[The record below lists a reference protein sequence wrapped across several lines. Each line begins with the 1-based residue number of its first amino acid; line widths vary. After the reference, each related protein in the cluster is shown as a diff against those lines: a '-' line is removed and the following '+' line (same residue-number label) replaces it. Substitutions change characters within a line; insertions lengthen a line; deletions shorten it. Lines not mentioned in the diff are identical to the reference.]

1 MRSCSW
7 RLPAVLI
14 LCAFCCTLLQQRY
27 LVPAAQAGR
36 PQPVLYKICNAS
48 ISEEWCDVQ
57 GCVALHRF
65 ARGAP
70 GADHLRPAAVTL
82 ATQLDIRLLDR
93 LAAVSTQWG
102 GPVSSAIA
110 LQAVPVPGGGELR
123 ALCSALR
130 SLPLNV
136 DVHLLHPLPVRA
148 ASAAPPPYNQNRGRA
163 IAIAMA
169 RTELLLHADVDFLAS
184 QAAGTLLEQLLSRT
198 PADVRAIW
206 AVPAFEPAG
215 GSECPTTV
223 RGLAS
228 AVREGSVRMFH
239 ASGAGQRAIS
249 FQRWLNASLAEAG
262 DAVHPIADEAVGWGF
277 EPFFAF
283 RRRDNVPRFD
293 AQFAGRGFNRISQIM
308 EARASG
314 LSIRLAPGVFLC
326 HPPASIRGMS
336 RREDGTASGCEGA
349 MYTGR
354 NRGCAQVRA
363 NYVRMYTRFMPR
375 LLDEHGERF
384 CALYPDRCTQIR
396 AAAELRP
403 PGDPPPPSSACEPH
417 SCGAFDRVARVAH
430 VGGVWN
436 LSLFSTLCF
445 EGPKEGWVLPTDKL
459 SAFAS
464 WTNDHGARAAFAN
477 AGFKRYDH
485 GARAAFAN
493 AGFKRYLA
501 KPHLLRDEGSKREFL
516 ASRKW
521 IAGAA
526 FIVDEGHMS
535 ASGTSPAHFAKRLLR
550 LYGATQGTEGS
561 ADLPIFEHLVLPT
574 TPTRNLGR
582 SWFRAL
588 RKLAYPL
595 PAPLLH
601 THSAEDLLAQAPV
614 CFEHIAVSG
623 TEDTY
628 FVSAADASRM
638 RGRAYKLAGVAREP
652 ECGAPRSACYF
663 RRSEGMARRVSNEAD
678 VLAAIATRFGRVR
691 IVGLDSSSSFTEQV
705 STFASC
711 DLLVSVHGSHNA
723 NIMWMRPGAA
733 FLEINPPKFYY
744 DSYMRLS
751 GVAGLL
757 YVQSRNNTPAHEN
770 AHTRE
775 LRSKYG
781 ALDDVACT
789 QIKAC
794 HGLARKVPTQVE
806 LGGLELGLRR
816 AQQHL
821 DQRDAAPHCGSTR
834 PLVTA
839 HASRSRPLPQLGT
852 PRCWQRLR
860 DSYDADSNWMK
871 EWLRSSWQFK
881 LAGCSGGDPQQWCT
895 FSGEPCL
902 WGNMPPHKLLFIA
915 SAGRALGVT
924 HLIET
929 GRKGGASVMAYAQL
943 GFQVASVELVPLPNV
958 ARTLRALAPAVR
970 QADGDGNEVVPA
982 LVEEI
987 LSRTPDAR
995 IALVVDGPKGAAG
1008 LELIEKLLPRVVFAV
1023 LDDVRAG
1030 SDLRAR
1036 INHTHAGA
1044 SVMLDDPQ
1052 WIRPTTLADDTRFLS
1067 QFQGY
1072 ASCDTTNVT
1081 SDAPWAVKQRGFRDA
1096 TFYVAEHEAALLAG
1110 GQWERD
1116 VPPSRSTMRS
1126 TGGQLAGQGWPS
1138 CPVLDSRVA
1147 AFAAPDIVHANAS
1160 WLWAASPRRVL
1171 PEATDARPSRLLPSD
1186 ASPAVVWT
1194 INAQPSLA
1202 VQRQLRESLRSVVE
1216 AWRPASSLVRLRLFV
1231 LVLLDAAG
1239 GPPSDRVHKLCAA
1252 WRNRGSNCSVERVH
1266 AIPKGCP
1273 APGHEAG
1280 VSGASERVHVRVL
1293 LLDGAWRQHAA
1304 AGEWSDLWRRYYAQQ
1319 ARSARLRAD
1328 LVLTAGALMF
1338 MRWVAPP
1345 LLLPQYGVRRAIFV
1359 DADTCALTDVAGLY
1373 ATPLS
1378 ASQFMAS
1385 AMRPPAD
1392 TWSDFERINANDGI
1406 VRAHG
1411 FHSSTQQSFNA
1422 GVVLADLLQMCEQEV
1437 ARSMLA
1443 LARARVNAARLLWNT
1458 TDRHVFDQ
1466 PIFEIAAARS
1476 MRYVDARWNCRRP
1489 DYAFRYCFI
1498 VHAKS
1503 CSLGRQLGFNA
1514 SHWRRDGVS
1523 ASPNILASHVV
1534 SS

>member
-1 MRSCSW
+1 
-7 RLPAVLI
+7 
-14 LCAFCCTLLQQRY
+14 
-27 LVPAAQAGR
+27 
-36 PQPVLYKICNAS
+36 
-48 ISEEWCDVQ
+48 
-57 GCVALHRF
+57 
-65 ARGAP
+65 
-70 GADHLRPAAVTL
+70 
-82 ATQLDIRLLDR
+82 
-93 LAAVSTQWG
+93 
-102 GPVSSAIA
+102 
-110 LQAVPVPGGGELR
+110 
-123 ALCSALR
+123 
-130 SLPLNV
+130 
-136 DVHLLHPLPVRA
+136 
-148 ASAAPPPYNQNRGRA
+148 
-163 IAIAMA
+163 MA
-169 RTELLLHADVDFLAS
+169 RTELLLHADVDFEAS
-184 QAAGTLLEQLLSRT
+184 QAAGTLLEQLLSRM
-198 PADVRAIW
+198 PADARAIW

-215 GSECPTTV
+215 GSKECPTTV

-228 AVREGSVRMFH
+228 AVTEGSVRMFH
-239 ASGAGQRAIS
+239 ASGAGQSAIS
-249 FQRWLNASLAEAG
+249 YQRWLNASLTEAG
-262 DAVHPIADEAVGWGF
+262 NAAPTIADETMGWGF

-283 RRRDNVPRFD
+283 RRRDNVPPFD

-314 LSIRLAPGVFLC
+314 LSIRIAPGAFLC
-326 HPPASIRGMS
+326 HSPASNRGMS
-336 RREDGTASGCEGA
+336 RRNKASGCKAA
-349 MYTGR
+349 MHTGR

-375 LLDEHGERF
+375 LLDEHGKRF
-384 CALYPDRCTQIR
+384 CALYPYRCKQVR
-396 AAAELRP
+396 AADELRP
-403 PGDPPPPSSACEPH
+403 PGDPQPPSSACEPH

-430 VGGVWN
+430 VGGAWN

-445 EGPKEGWVLPTDKL
+445 EGPEEGWVLPTDNVA
-459 SAFAS
+459 AFAS
-464 WTNDHGARAAFAN
+464 WTTDHGARAAFAN
-477 AGFKRYDH
+477 AGFQQYR
-485 GARAAFAN
+485 ARP
-493 AGFKRYLA
+493 R
-501 KPHLLRDEGSKREFL
+501 LLRKGLKREFL
-516 ASRKW
+516 ASRNW
-521 IAGAA
+521 MAGAA

-535 ASGTSPAHFAKRLLR
+535 ASGASPAHFAKRLLR
-550 LYGATQGTEGS
+550 LYGATQGTKGS
-561 ADLPIFEHLVLPT
+561 AALPTFEHLVLPT
-574 TPTRNLGR
+574 TPTRNLDR

-595 PAPLLH
+595 PSPLLH
-601 THSAEDLLAQAPV
+601 MHSAEGLLAQAPV
-614 CFEHIAVSG
+614 CFEHIAISG

-691 IVGLDSSSSFTEQV
+691 VVGADSSSSFAEQV

-711 DLLVSVHGSHNA
+711 DLLVSVHGSQNA

-751 GVAGLL
+751 GMAGLL

-770 AHTRE
+770 AHARE

-781 ALDDVACT
+781 TLDDAACR

-794 HGLARKVPTQVE
+794 HGLARKLPTRVE
-806 LGGLELGLRR
+806 LGSLELGLRR

-821 DQRDAAPHCGSTR
+821 DQGSVPHCGSTR
-834 PLVTA
+834 SLVKA
-839 HASRSRPLPQLGT
+839 HTSSSRPLPQLGT

-871 EWLRSSWQFK
+871 ERLLSTWQFK
-881 LAGCSGGDPQQWCT
+881 LAGCSGGDPRQWCT

-943 GFQVASVELVPLPNV
+943 GFQVTSVELVPLPNV

-1030 SDLRAR
+1030 SDIRAR
-1036 INHTHAGA
+1036 IAQRHTGA
-1044 SVMLDDPQ
+1044 SVMLDDPL
-1052 WIRPTTLADDTRFLS
+1052 WVRPTTLADDTRFLS
-1067 QFQGY
+1067 RFQGY

-1081 SDAPWAVKQRGFRDA
+1081 SDEPWAVKQRGFRDA
-1096 TFYVAEHEAALLAG
+1096 TFYAAEHEAALLAG

-1116 VPPSRSTMRS
+1116 VPPSRSNMRS
-1126 TGGQLAGQGWPS
+1126 TGGQLEGQVWPS

-1147 AFAAPDIVHANAS
+1147 AFAVPDIVHANAS

-1171 PEATDARPSRLLPSD
+1171 PEAADTGPSRLLPSD
-1186 ASPAVVWT
+1186 VSPAVVWT
-1194 INAQPSLA
+1194 INAQPSLG
-1202 VQRQLRESLRSVVE
+1202 VQRQLQESLRSVVE
-1216 AWRPASSLVRLRLFV
+1216 AWRPVSSLVQLRLFV
-1231 LVLLDAAG
+1231 LVLLDATG
-1239 GPPSDRVHKLCAA
+1239 GTPSDRVLKLCAA
-1252 WRNRGSNCSVERVH
+1252 WKKRGTKCSVKRVR

-1273 APGHEAG
+1273 APGTHEAPL
-1280 VSGASERVHVRVL
+1280 SGASERVRVRVL

-1319 ARSARLRAD
+1319 ARSAQLRAD
-1328 LVLTAGALMF
+1328 LVLTAGALTF
-1338 MRWVAPP
+1338 IRWVAPP

-1359 DADTCALTDVAGLY
+1359 DADTCALTDVAGLH

-1378 ASQFMAS
+1378 AGQFMAS

-1392 TWSDFERINANDGI
+1392 TWSDFERINTNDGT

-1411 FHSSTQQSFNA
+1411 FHGSTQSFNN
-1422 GVVLADLLQMCEQEV
+1422 GVVLADLLQLCEQEV

-1443 LARARVNAARLLWNT
+1443 LGRARVNDARLLWNT
-1458 TDRHVFDQ
+1458 TDRHVFEQ
-1466 PIFEIAAARS
+1466 PIFEIATARS

-1489 DYAFRYCFI
+1489 DYAFRHCFI

-1503 CSLGRQLGFNA
+1503 CSLGRQLGVNA

-1523 ASPNILASHVV
+1523 ASPNIMASHVV